1 MFLAYSGD
9 SAGTWLLR
17 DQKDAWSSDKILT
30 VGAGSLLF
38 IYAIKLTYEYCTETD
53 EGEEGKSEAGSELK
67 DYAEVEQAEPAEAPE
82 ASGFWCCA
90 KRPPPEK
97 VEEEEIRV
105 SNDEE
110 KGVEPFSIS
119 DSKED
124 GESKEHAPKDRD
136 PTQLFVIAFIGSV
149 DDLTVFVPM
158 LVGKAFD
165 LVQLMLGAFIA
176 ASAIVMICLFV
187 GLCKP
192 IADCL
197 SAVPLALIVAIF
209 SAVLLTKGFMM
220 D

>member
-1 MFLAYSGD
+1 MG
-9 SAGTWLLR
+9 
-17 DQKDAWSSDKILT
+17 
-30 VGAGSLLF
+30 
-38 IYAIKLTYEYCTETD
+38 
-53 EGEEGKSEAGSELK
+53 
-67 DYAEVEQAEPAEAPE
+67 
-82 ASGFWCCA
+82 CA
-90 KRPPPEK
+90 KRSPPDK
-97 VEEEEIRV
+97 VEENEIRT

-110 KGVEPFSIS
+110 KGAETG
-119 DSKED
+119 KEEE
-124 GESKEHAPKDRD
+124 GEEKQRPKDRD

-176 ASAIVMICLFV
+176 ASAIVLICLFV